1 MRNPIVLIFIVTIIS
16 VLLIAG
22 CSQPQTVA
30 QTPPPTTA
38 VPTSVQTIPTPEQ
51 TTVAQ
56 PSVTVPVVASST
68 TAANT
73 TVTQKP
79 PTTIATT
86 KLPTTVAYS
95 SDSSDSPTP
104 APDPNVVMTDTGFI
118 SGIQENGLR
127 VYLGIPFAAP
137 PTGDLRWRP
146 PAPAQ
151 PWDGVKETKTFCA
164 ACPQPPNASPGLV
177 TNEDCLYLN
186 VWTPANSANEKLPVM
201 VFFYGGAFGKIA
213 GQISTYNGT
222 ALAQKEIGRA
232 HV

>member
-1 MRNPIVLIFIVTIIS
+1 MRNRIVFIFMAIVIFS
-16 VLLIAG
+16 FLMAG
-22 CSQPQTVA
+22 CTQPQTTV
-30 QTPPPTTA
+30 QTPQPTTA
-38 VPTSVQTIPTPEQ
+38 VHTSLQTLPATLQ
-51 TTVAQ
+51 TTAAQ

-104 APDPNVVMTDTGFI
+104 APDPDVVKTETGHV

-137 PTGDLRWRP
+137 PTGDLRWKP
-146 PAPAQ
+146 PASAQ
-151 PWDGVKETKTFCA
+151 PWEGVKETKTFCA
-164 ACPQPPNASPGLV
+164 ACAPSHRM
-177 TNEDCLYLN
+177 
-186 VWTPANSANEKLPVM
+186 PVPD
-201 VFFYGGAFGKIA
+201 
-213 GQISTYNGT
+213 
-222 ALAQKEIGRA
+222 
-232 HV
+232 